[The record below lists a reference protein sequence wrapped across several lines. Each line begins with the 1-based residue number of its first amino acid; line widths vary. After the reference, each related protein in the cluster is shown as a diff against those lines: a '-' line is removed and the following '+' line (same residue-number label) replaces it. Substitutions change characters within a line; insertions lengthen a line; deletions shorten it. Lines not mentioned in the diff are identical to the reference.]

1 MANILE
7 LLRDVLTVG
16 DERERFAG
24 NPRGY
29 LTSHGF
35 GDLSGEDVVE
45 GIRAVR
51 TTLPDGVAARLEA
64 YDGGAGG
71 DAGLPPVRPRRGESP
86 LDAAVRQ
93 LQHAAALNPIDGAA
107 DDQMDA
113 AAATAT
119 ATAPVTATETS
130 TEIEA
135 DAMPDEP
142 ETAQPDQA
150 PPPPPPAT
158 GAAVDPYAAFGEEL
172 ANIIRHTGQQME
184 VVMRRAEEQADS
196 IIKAAEREGDA
207 IRALAEEEAASMRH
221 TATEEASA
229 IRAAAEVDAQNLR
242 QNATQEGDAIL
253 QAAKSAREEAR
264 VFKQSARD
272 EANAI
277 LQNARSTQEDAQR
290 QSADLIKSSER
301 EAALMLAEARARR
314 DEIRD
319 AERQLRQRL
328 SGVETVFR
336 NLQEGSVV
344 PDDEAEGA

>member
-7 LLRDVLTVG
+7 LLRDVLTV
-16 DERERFAG
+16 DDAQREFAG
-24 NPRGY
+24 NPHDY
-29 LTSHGF
+29 LASHGY

-45 GIRAVR
+45 GLRAVR
-51 TTLPDGVAARLEA
+51 ASLPGPVAERLSA
-64 YDGGAGG
+64 YDDAGG
-71 DAGLPPVRPRRGESP
+71 EDGLPPVRPQRGESE

-93 LQHAAALNPIDGAA
+93 LQHATTLNPL
-107 DDQMDA
+107 
-113 AAATAT
+113 
-119 ATAPVTATETS
+119 APPTQEPEMS
-130 TEIEA
+130 TE
-135 DAMPDEP
+135 
-142 ETAQPDQA
+142 PDQA
-150 PPPPPPAT
+150 PPPEPEAAVPPTDAAPPA
-158 GAAVDPYAAFGEEL
+158 AAPTAPGGSAGVDPYSAFGEEL
-172 ANIIRHTGQQME
+172 ANIIRHAGGQME
-184 VVMRRAEEQADS
+184 VVLRRAEAQADE
-196 IIKAAEREGDA
+196 IIKAAEREGDS
-207 IRALAEEEAASMRH
+207 IRAVAEEEAASMRS

-290 QSADLIKSSER
+290 QAADLIKSSER
-301 EAALMLAEARARR
+301 EAALMMAEARARR
-314 DEIRD
+314 DEVRE

-336 NLQEGSVV
+336 NLQGESVV
-344 PDDEAEGA
+344 PDEPEEG

>member
-16 DERERFAG
+16 DEQRRFASD
-24 NPRGY
+24 PHGY
-29 LTSHGF
+29 LTTHGF

-45 GIRAVR
+45 AIRSLR
-51 TTLPDGVAARLEA
+51 RTLPADVAARLEP
-64 YDGGAGG
+64 YEDGEAL
-71 DAGLPPVRPRRGESP
+71 LPPVRPLGAESE

-93 LQHAAALNPIDGAA
+93 LQHATGLNKLA
-107 DDQMDA
+107 DA
-113 AAATAT
+113 A
-119 ATAPVTATETS
+119 
-130 TEIEA
+130 
-135 DAMPDEP
+135 
-142 ETAQPDQA
+142 A
-150 PPPPPPAT
+150 PPPPPPPSSKGKAEKPQAT
-158 GAAVDPYAAFGEEL
+158 RAPAPRRPALAPRGDGVDPYAAFGEEL
-172 ANIIRHTGQQME
+172 AAIIRHAGQQME
-184 VVMRRAEEQADS
+184 EVLRRAEEQADA
-196 IIKAAEREGDA
+196 IIKGADAEGDS
-207 IRALAEEEAASMRH
+207 IRKQAEEEAASMRA

-253 QAAKSAREEAR
+253 LAAKSAREEAR
-264 VFKQSARD
+264 VYKQSARD
-272 EANAI
+272 EASAI

-301 EAALMLAEARARR
+301 EAASMLAEARARR
-314 DEIRD
+314 DQIRE

-344 PDDEAEGA
+344 PDEDDEPTTGG

>member
-1 MANILE
+1 VANILE

-24 NPRGY
+24 NPHGY
-29 LTSHGF
+29 LTTHGF

-51 TTLPDGVAARLEA
+51 PTLPDTIAARLEP
-64 YDGGAGG
+64 YDG
-71 DAGLPPVRPRRGESP
+71 DTSLPPVRPQRGESA

-93 LQHAAALNPIDGAA
+93 LQHAAALNPIADAA
-107 DDQMDA
+107 DDQVTTETA
-113 AAATAT
+113 APP
-119 ATAPVTATETS
+119 TAPETAPS

-142 ETAQPDQA
+142 EMTAQPDQA
-150 PPPPPPAT
+150 PPPPPSPAASGGT
-158 GAAVDPYAAFGEEL
+158 GVDPYAAFGEEL
-172 ANIIRHTGQQME
+172 SNIIRHAGQQME
-184 VVMRRAEEQADS
+184 EVMQRAEQQADA
-196 IIKAAEREGDA
+196 IIKAAEREGDG

-301 EAALMLAEARARR
+301 AAALMLAEARARR
-314 DEIRD
+314 DEVRD

-336 NLQEGSVV
+336 NLQEDSVV
-344 PDDEAEGA
+344 PDDDEG

>member
-16 DERERFAG
+16 DEREQFAG
-24 NPRGY
+24 NPHGY
-29 LTSHGF
+29 LTAHGF

-51 TTLPDGVAARLEA
+51 PTLPDGVAARLEP
-64 YDGGAGG
+64 YGGAGDG
-71 DAGLPPVRPRRGESP
+71 AALPPVRPQRGESA

-93 LQHAAALNPIDGAA
+93 LQHAAELNPIDGVA
-107 DDQMDA
+107 DDGMTAD
-113 AAATAT
+113 AAATAPET
-119 ATAPVTATETS
+119 ATS

-142 ETAQPDQA
+142 ETTAQPDQA
-150 PPPPPPAT
+150 PPPPPPAASAGT
-158 GAAVDPYAAFGEEL
+158 GVDPYAAFGEEMS
-172 ANIIRHTGQQME
+172 NIIRHAGQQME
-184 VVMRRAEEQADS
+184 DVLRRAEVQADA
-196 IIKAAEREGDA
+196 IIKAAEREGDG
-207 IRALAEEEAASMRH
+207 IRAVAEEEAASMRH

-301 EAALMLAEARARR
+301 EAALMLAEARTRR

-344 PDDEAEGA
+344 PDDDTEG